1 MLVRRRLLIG
11 LSLIAS
17 CQVYDETLLER
28 GDSAQTGGRSVTSSG
43 GIPAKN
49 GGTPGAG
56 GVSGGGGTLASS
68 GGVQPSPLGGRS
80 SSSGGNLTSLTGGR
94 SNTGGAPTNGQGGL
108 PTTEAGAAGAGGSGL
123 EGGAPSASGG
133 EAGDASSGGTTGGT
147 ATGGSQATGGTPAAV
162 ESCSGCA
169 RMEVVLTE
177 LDSKAHFKIM
187 LPVPTDLSSASVTF
201 VVQRFAGTGGQLR
214 GFIQSGDDFTF
225 SESVPTNISDIS
237 DTDMQTIVW
246 DMSNVTLEARSAVKY
261 IGIQLSGRGG
271 GTVFTNPTV
280 VYLDSVRVTGS
291 DLEVDYWP
299 FDTED
304 SIYPIVEDV
313 CAVCATTGQ
322 IRLDSDFTDAAALR
336 WLGSER
342 AQRAAISSERS
353 RSSTVGPGCTVM
365 SSSACA

>member
-1 MLVRRRLLIG
+1 MLVRRRLLLG
-11 LSLIAS
+11 LSLVAS

-28 GDSAQTGGRSVTSSG
+28 GRSAQTGGGSATSSG
-43 GIPAKN
+43 GIPGKT

-56 GVSGGGGTLASS
+56 GVSGVGGTLAAS

-80 SSSGGNLTSLTGGR
+80 SSNGGNLTGFTGGR

-108 PTTEAGAAGAGGSGL
+108 PTTEPGAAGSAGSGP
-123 EGGAPSASGG
+123 EGGAPSGSGG
-133 EAGDASSGGTTGGT
+133 EAGAASSGGTTGGT
-147 ATGGSQATGGTPAAV
+147 ATGGSQSTGGTPTAV

-177 LDSKAHFKIM
+177 FDSKAHFKIM
-187 LPVPTDLSSASVTF
+187 LPAPTDLSSASVTF

-214 GFIQSGDDFTF
+214 AFIQSGDNFAF
-225 SESVPTNISDIS
+225 YEGAVTNISDIS
-237 DTDMQTIVW
+237 DTEMQTIAW
-246 DMSNVTLEARSAVKY
+246 DMSNLTLEARSTVSY

-280 VYLDSVRVTGS
+280 VYLDSIRVTGS
-291 DLEVDYWP
+291 DLDVDYWP

-322 IRLDSDFTDAAALR
+322 IRLDSDFTDAATLR
-336 WLGSER
+336 WLGE
-342 AQRAAISSERS
+342 
-353 RSSTVGPGCTVM
+353 
-365 SSSACA
+365 

>member
-1 MLVRRRLLIG
+1 MLVRRRLLLG
-11 LSLIAS
+11 LSLVAG

-28 GDSAQTGGRSVTSSG
+28 GRSAQTGGRSATSSG
-43 GIPAKN
+43 GIAGKT

-56 GVSGGGGTLASS
+56 GVSGVGGTLPAS

-80 SSSGGNLTSLTGGR
+80 SSSGGNLTGFTGGR

-108 PTTEAGAAGAGGSGL
+108 PTTEAGAGTGL
-123 EGGAPSASGG
+123 EGGAPSGASG
-133 EAGDASSGGTTGGT
+133 EAGAASSGGTTGGT
-147 ATGGSQATGGTPAAV
+147 ATGGSQSTGGTPTTV

-187 LPVPTDLSSASVTF
+187 LPAPTDLSSASVTF

-214 GFIQSGDDFTF
+214 GFIQSGDNFAF
-225 SESVPTNISDIS
+225 YEGAVTNISDIS
-237 DTDMQTIVW
+237 DTDMQTIIW
-246 DMSNVTLEARSAVKY
+246 DMSNLTLEARSTVSY

-280 VYLDSVRVTGS
+280 VYLDSIRVTGS
-291 DLEVDYWP
+291 DLDVDYWP

-322 IRLDSDFTDAAALR
+322 IRLDSDFTDAATLR
-336 WLGSER
+336 WLGE
-342 AQRAAISSERS
+342 
-353 RSSTVGPGCTVM
+353 
-365 SSSACA
+365 